1 MKNKRKIRYC
11 RECGAEVYSNE
22 KKCWN
27 CGAKTTNRRVRC
39 IVLTILCTFF
49 FIGCICVS
57 DYGYNKGLEDGK
69 IEGVQ
74 DGINET
80 TKKYESEIAELNSN
94 HKVELKEAKD
104 TYYKKGKKDG
114 VEKYKKK
121 LKKGKEEKKKQE
133 EEQQYQEEQEEQAFS
148 ESDDSSD
155 DVSLKGK
162 EIIDIS
168 AAKLVALLDTEPVAL
183 RQGFD
188 GKYVRISA
196 TISKVED
203 EYHIYLEDGD
213 ANISCYMLSDQP
225 SCTVGTPVTVVGSLI
240 CYPLSDDVA
249 PTSFAI
255 AAARITNF

>member
-1 MKNKRKIRYC
+1 MHRGIGTLYC

-39 IVLTILCTFF
+39 IVLTILCIFF

-133 EEQQYQEEQEEQAFS
+133 EEQQYQEEQEEQASS
-148 ESDDSSD
+148 ESE
-155 DVSLKGK
+155 
-162 EIIDIS
+162 EIIDVS
-168 AAKLVALLDTEPVAL
+168 AAQLIDE
-183 RQGFD
+183 FD
-188 GKYVRISA
+188 ANPIAFEQAYNLKDVRISA
-196 TISKVED
+196 TISKVEGAV
-203 EYHIYLEDGD
+203 IYLEDGD

-225 SCTVGTPVTVVGSLI
+225 SCTVGTPVTVVGLLI
-240 CYPLSDDVA
+240 CYPWSDDVA
-249 PTSFAI
+249 PTSFDI
-255 AAARITNF
+255 TAARITNF